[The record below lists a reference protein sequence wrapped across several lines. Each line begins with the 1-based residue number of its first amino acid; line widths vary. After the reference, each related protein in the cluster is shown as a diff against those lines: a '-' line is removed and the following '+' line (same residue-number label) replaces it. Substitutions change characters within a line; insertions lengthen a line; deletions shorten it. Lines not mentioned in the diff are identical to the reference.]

1 LAPKP
6 YGNTSALVES
16 PEDAAIQ
23 HTAKNAV
30 MMDDEFIKTPFSE
43 NPERTG
49 LLRLETA
56 WLNTS

>member
-1 LAPKP
+1 
-6 YGNTSALVES
+6 LVES

-23 HTAKNAV
+23 HAAKNAV

-43 NPERTG
+43 NPERTV

>member
-1 LAPKP
+1 M
-6 YGNTSALVES
+6 VER
-16 PEDAAIQ
+16 PEHPNIQ
-23 HTAKNAV
+23 HAAKNAV